1 MWESS
6 FSLQWVK
13 VHFLISYLILCFISL
28 GTSQKAFFTL
38 IRCSLIM
45 NFQDRNKFWQ
55 NKMFSWVG
63 SSILI
68 EAWYRFLL
76 LIKFHSLDHIQFGL
90 WKMGIFSTLTISCC
104 CFSLEYLWVFS
115 RLSAFNSLSLLLY
128 CLNSLICWKLLNLK
142 EYLGWYA
149 PTSKKLE
156 EHIASV
162 CPSVCHTFL

>member
-1 MWESS
+1 MWGSS

-76 LIKFHSLDHIQFGL
+76 LIKFHSLDHIHFGL

-104 CFSLEYLWVFS
+104 CFSLEYLWVYPKLSTHWVYYITIWIHWYIENFS
-115 RLSAFNSLSLLLY
+115 TWRHISV
-128 CLNSLICWKLLNLK
+128 
-142 EYLGWYA
+142 GMP